1 MPNKPAGDGAGGGS
15 ILMTALKRS
24 TTTDEV
30 RQRLADE
37 ILFGEF
43 PPGHRLDEQSL
54 SLRYGVSRT
63 PVREA
68 LKQLAV
74 TGLVEARPHK
84 GVVVAEISPEALGLM
99 FEAIADCEAA
109 CARHAAR
116 RMTATDRQML
126 ADLHVLSHQA
136 VASGDGERYDAMNR
150 EFHALILRGARNS
163 YLADV
168 AQSLRQRVM
177 PFRRAQFRRAERIT
191 QSFAEHQR
199 ILDAILA
206 QDEDAAARAM
216 RGHVAEAG
224 GASADLLVPGRRFE
238 PVGE

>member
-1 MPNKPAGDGAGGGS
+1 
-15 ILMTALKRS
+15 MTALKRS
-24 TTTDEV
+24 TTTDDV

-37 ILFGEF
+37 ILLGRFL
-43 PPGHRLDEQSL
+43 PGHRLDEQSL
-54 SLRYGVSRT
+54 SVRYGVSRT

-84 GVVVAEISPEALGLM
+84 GVVVAQISPEALALM

-126 ADLHVLSHQA
+126 ADLHRLSHEA
-136 VASGDGERYDAMNR
+136 ALAGDGERYDGLNR

-163 YLADV
+163 YLAEA
-168 AQSLRQRVM
+168 AQALRHRVM
-177 PFRRAQFRRAERIT
+177 PFRRAQFRVPARIH
-191 QSFAEHQR
+191 QSFAEHQL
-199 ILDAILA
+199 IVDAIQA
-206 QDEDAAARAM
+206 RDEEGAATAM
-216 RGHVAEAG
+216 RRHVAEAG
-224 GASADLLVPGRRFE
+224 GASAGLLVPARSPHSIGQS
-238 PVGE
+238 VGE

>member
-1 MPNKPAGDGAGGGS
+1 
-15 ILMTALKRS
+15 MTALKRS
-24 TTTDEV
+24 TTTDDV

-37 ILFGEF
+37 IVLGQF

-84 GVVVAEISPEALGLM
+84 GVVVAEISPEALALM

-126 ADLHVLSHQA
+126 ADLHSLSHQA
-136 VASGDGERYDAMNR
+136 VVAGDGERYDALNR

-163 YLADV
+163 YLAET
-168 AQSLRQRVM
+168 AQGLRHRVL
-177 PFRRAQFRRAERIT
+177 PFRRAQFRRAERIG
-191 QSFAEHQR
+191 QSFAEHQQ

-206 QDEDAAARAM
+206 LDEEAAARAM
-216 RGHVAEAG
+216 RRHVAEAG
-224 GASADLLVPGRRFE
+224 LSADLLLPARLS
-238 PVGE
+238 PSVGK